1 MKKIKILGTGCAKCH
16 KLEENAK
23 AAAAALGLDC
33 EFEKVS
39 NINDIVKFGIL
50 AMPGLVVDDK
60 LVSSGKVLSAED
72 IKKSD
77 RLNSVASRF
86 LSLAWVQICR

>member
-39 NINDIVKFGIL
+39 NINDIMKFGI
-50 AMPGLVVDDK
+50 MTTPGLVVD
-60 LVSSGKVLSAED
+60 GKVVAAGRLLSPDE
-72 IKKSD
+72 IKK
-77 RLNSVASRF
+77 LLV
-86 LSLAWVQICR
+86 